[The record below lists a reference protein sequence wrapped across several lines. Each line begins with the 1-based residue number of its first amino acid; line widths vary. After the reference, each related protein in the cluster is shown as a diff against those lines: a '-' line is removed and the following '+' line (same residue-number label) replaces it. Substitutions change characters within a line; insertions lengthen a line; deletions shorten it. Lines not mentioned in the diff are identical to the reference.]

1 MSGWGLD
8 LGPFI
13 YMRMGGYM
21 VCHLHGDGGGG
32 EGVYM
37 GVAGVGMEILC
48 RRYRSGTMYVGTLLC
63 TE

>member
-8 LGPFI
+8 LGPFTLGVGVIWFAI
-13 YMRMGGYM
+13 YM
-21 VCHLHGDGGGG
+21 GGGG
-32 EGVYM
+32 AEGGYM

-48 RRYRSGTMYVGTLLC
+48 RGYRPGPMYVGTLLW